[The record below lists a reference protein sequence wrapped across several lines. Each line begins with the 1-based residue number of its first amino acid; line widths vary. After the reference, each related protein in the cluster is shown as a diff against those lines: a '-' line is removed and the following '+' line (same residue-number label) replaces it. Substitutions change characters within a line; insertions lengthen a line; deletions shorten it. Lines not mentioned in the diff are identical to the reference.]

1 MRSTGEPLNDL
12 VSVVVPVYNAA
23 LYLDACVN
31 SLINQSYGNI
41 EIILVEDHS
50 TDNSLEVCRKYA
62 QAEPRIRL
70 IVHEKNTG
78 YGVGRNDGI
87 DVANG
92 KWVMLLDAD
101 DEYLPDAVEKMV
113 RSAQKYDAQV
123 VFAEFYYVYD
133 DNTRKV
139 EKCIIPEG
147 AYSRAEFASM
157 CLTKLTWEYLSYP
170 CVKIYSKVFLDE
182 HRIRLSEYHDGTFL
196 IDALSYADRVGVLN
210 EPIALY
216 NVREGT
222 ISRSLRLN
230 MYEFFS
236 EVDNRLEKFF
246 IDCKVMDDEHYIK
259 TLEKHMVLV
268 KASLRN
274 PVKYGKYKD
283 FSVVFDQVSGSDSIN
298 KLYRNKLRIKTI
310 RNKVYLLLLQMRAR
324 FLLYLLILC

>member
-31 SLINQSYGNI
+31 SIINQSYGNI

-50 TDNSLEVCRKYA
+50 TDNSLEMCRKYA
-62 QAEPRIRL
+62 QA
-70 IVHEKNTG
+70 
-78 YGVGRNDGI
+78 
-87 DVANG
+87 
-92 KWVMLLDAD
+92 
-101 DEYLPDAVEKMV
+101 
-113 RSAQKYDAQV
+113 

-133 DNTRKV
+133 NNTRKV

-147 AYSRAEFASM
+147 VYSRAEFALM

-236 EVDNRLEKFF
+236 EVR
-246 IDCKVMDDEHYIK
+246 KV
-259 TLEKHMVLV
+259 
-268 KASLRN
+268 
-274 PVKYGKYKD
+274 
-283 FSVVFDQVSGSDSIN
+283 Q
-298 KLYRNKLRIKTI
+298 
-310 RNKVYLLLLQMRAR
+310 R
-324 FLLYLLILC
+324 F